1 MTRGRKPRGRLL
13 QHPAMSLSNLVPNE
27 NRLSYAYKASL
38 ILSAHQFEL
47 DDAGLHWRI
56 GGRSGVWPLA
66 SIVQVRLS
74 YRPVSMQA
82 RRFRADI
89 RNDLGQQLSIFSTSW
104 QTVAL
109 MEPQDTG
116 YRAFILALHSR
127 LLAIGSKAEFVA
139 GLKPW
144 LYRIAMTIL
153 ALVGLTI
160 VGLFVRALW
169 TGLWAGALFVVAFAA
184 LFVWQIGGFMRRN
197 RPRQYSPDHVPDD
210 LVP

>member
-1 MTRGRKPRGRLL
+1 MTDS
-13 QHPAMSLSNLVPNE
+13 AASEASL
-27 NRLSYAYKASL
+27 RYAFKASL
-38 ILSAHQFEL
+38 IHSAYQFEL
-47 DDAGLHWRI
+47 GGDALSWQI
-56 GGRSGVWPLA
+56 GNRSGTWPLA
-66 SIVQVRLS
+66 SIRTVRLS

-89 RNDLGQQLSIFSTSW
+89 QNDRGQQISILSTTW

-109 MEPQDTG
+109 MQPQDND

-127 LLAIGSKAEFVA
+127 LHAIGSKAEFVA

-144 LYRIAMTIL
+144 LYRTAISVL
-153 ALVGLTI
+153 ALVGCAI
-160 VGLFVRALW
+160 AGMFVRALW

-184 LFVWQIGGFMRRN
+184 LLVWQVGGFIRRN
-197 RPRQYSPDHVPDD
+197 RPRRYTADNLPDD

>member
-1 MTRGRKPRGRLL
+1 
-13 QHPAMSLSNLVPNE
+13 MSDQSPKD
-27 NRLSYAYKASL
+27 NRLRYAYKASL
-38 ILSAHQFEL
+38 ILPAHQFEL
-47 DDAGLHWRI
+47 DHEELHWRM
-56 GGRSGVWPLA
+56 GRRSGVWPLN

-89 RNDLGQQLSIFSTSW
+89 RNDQGRQLFIFSTSW

-116 YRAFILALHSR
+116 YRAFILGLHSR
-127 LLAIGSKAEFVA
+127 LLAIGSKAEFAA

-144 LYRIAMTIL
+144 LYQAAMAIL

-160 VGLFVRALW
+160 AGMFVRALW
-169 TGLWAGALFVVAFAA
+169 TGLWVAALFVVAFAA

-197 RPRQYSPDHVPDD
+197 RPRTYAPGNVPDD

>member
-1 MTRGRKPRGRLL
+1 MRGRKPRGTLQ
-13 QHPAMSLSNLVPNE
+13 QHPATPLSDSAPNE
-27 NRLSYAYKASL
+27 NHLRYAYKASL
-38 ILSAHQFEL
+38 ILSANQFEL

-56 GGRSGVWPLA
+56 GGRSGVWALA

-74 YRPVSMQA
+74 YRPVAMQA

-89 RNDLGQQLSIFSTSW
+89 RNDRGQQLSILSTSW

-109 MEPQDTG
+109 MEAQDTG
-116 YRAFILALHSR
+116 YRAFILGLHGR
-127 LLAIGSKAEFVA
+127 LLAISSTAEFVA
-139 GLKPW
+139 GLRPW
-144 LYRIAMTIL
+144 LYQMAMAIL
-153 ALVGLTI
+153 ALVGVTI
-160 VGLFVRALW
+160 AGMFARALW

-197 RPRQYSPDHVPDD
+197 RPRRYSPDQVPDD